1 LVIHHDDVMRAFVAR
16 KASQALPPSQPQFG
30 SAGVESMSGKVST
43 KRRGVSMRACFAVAL
58 ATVST
63 VGAARAESEEDLS
76 GLDRINVT
84 ATKTDEKTID
94 ALAGASTVTTT
105 EAKRFQPATV
115 SDLLRDVP
123 GVNAQQTAN
132 DPGQSVNIR
141 GLQDFGRVNVLVDG
155 ARQDYQIT
163 GHGPSGSFYLEPEF
177 LGRAEIT
184 RGPVANIYGSG
195 AIGGVV
201 SLTTKDV
208 DDILK
213 SDEKYGVVQKFGAGT
228 NGQNFLNSTAA
239 GARIDDYADLYAQF
253 LYRNRTPYLDGD
265 GIRVSD
271 SGNDTIGGLF
281 KGRVRPAEGQ
291 EITLSALTQN
301 FQFANNGTS
310 AAGSRFD
317 NNVDTGTYALGYR
330 FNRPDIPLLDLR
342 AKVYVT
348 QTSNEQKLVSPN
360 ATYTALGAKVGGIR
374 SDKIDTEGF
383 DLHNT
388 ARFAALGVDHALT
401 VGGDAAWDH
410 VKTADN
416 AGGFVSALTP
426 SGQRALYGA
435 FVEDEIRYGGWLRV
449 IGAARYD
456 SYQLHEGA
464 YRPSGDHVSPKITV
478 GVTPIRGAEFYATYA
493 EGYRAPSI
501 TETMVTGVHPFP
513 AFVILPNPA
522 LRPEVAHNVE
532 GGVNLKYDD
541 VARAGDKLRA
551 KITVFDNHV
560 SDYID
565 METVGASYLV
575 PYIPGMP
582 VSVCARVPKYCMA
595 MQSYQYVNV
604 ARAEIYGAELEA
616 AYDWRDGFA
625 SVNAAYNRGLNL
637 ETHGPLNSVYP
648 GRIGVTSGFRFLNEA
663 LTVGGRV
670 TFVSNSAKG
679 VTTPSGGYGLVD
691 LFADY
696 KHSDWLQTGLSVT
709 NLFDRRYTQYLD
721 TQPSPGLTAKLSLT
735 VKYAVK

>member
-1 LVIHHDDVMRAFVAR
+1 MRASF
-16 KASQALPPSQPQFG
+16 ALALAAVS
-30 SAGVESMSGKVST
+30 SAGE
-43 KRRGVSMRACFAVAL
+43 
-58 ATVST
+58 
-63 VGAARAESEEDLS
+63 ARAESANDVS
-76 GLDRINVT
+76 GLDTINVT

-94 ALAGASTVTTT
+94 ALAGASTITTV
-105 EAKRFQPATV
+105 EAERFQPSTV

-123 GVNAQQTAN
+123 GVTSERTAN

-177 LGRAEIT
+177 LGRAEVT
-184 RGPVANIYGSG
+184 RGPVANVYGSG

-201 SLTTKDV
+201 SMTTKSV

-213 SDEKYGVVQKFGAGT
+213 SDERYGVVQKLGAGT

-253 LYRNRTPYLDGD
+253 IYLNREPYRDGE
-265 GIRVSD
+265 GTRVSD
-271 SGNDTIGGLF
+271 SGNDAIGGLF
-281 KGRVRPAEGQ
+281 KGRLRPAEGQ

-301 FQFANNGTS
+301 FRYANNGTS
-310 AAGSRFD
+310 AAGSRF
-317 NNVDTGTYALGYR
+317 NNDVNTGTYSLGYR
-330 FNRPDIPLLDLR
+330 FNRPDIPLLDLS

-348 QTSNEQKLVSPN
+348 QTDNEQTLLSPD
-360 ATYTALGAKVGGIR
+360 ATYAALGAAVGGKR

-388 ARFAALGVDHALT
+388 ARFTALGVDHALT
-401 VGGDAAWDH
+401 FGGDASWDH
-410 VKTADN
+410 VKTRDN
-416 AGGFVSALTP
+416 AGGFVAALTP
-426 SGQRALYGA
+426 SGQRVLSGA

-456 SYQLHEGA
+456 RYQLNGGA
-464 YRPSGDHVSPKITV
+464 YESSGDRVSPKITV
-478 GVTPIRGAEFYATYA
+478 GVSPIQGAEIFATYA

-501 TETMVTGVHPFP
+501 TETLVSGGHPFP

-541 VARAGDKLRA
+541 VAREGDKLRA
-551 KITVFDNHV
+551 KITAFDNRV
-560 SDYID
+560 TDFID

-582 VSVCARVPKYCMA
+582 TSVCARAPKYCMS
-595 MQSYQYVNV
+595 MQSYQYLNV
-604 ARAEIYGAELEA
+604 ARAEIYGVELEA
-616 AYDWRDGFA
+616 AYDWRDGFV
-625 SVNAAYNRGLNL
+625 SVNATLNQGRNL
-637 ETHGPLNSVYP
+637 ETRAPLNSVRP
-648 GRIGVTSGFRFLNEA
+648 GRLGLTGGLRFLNET

-670 TFVSNSAKG
+670 TFVDRSARG

-696 KHSDWLQTGLSVT
+696 RHNEWVNAGLSVT

-721 TQPSPGLTAKLSLT
+721 TLASPGLTAKLTLT
-735 VKYAVK
+735 VKYAAN